1 MNTNSQKKG
10 HGYLRK
16 TKLGLLSGIVLTGA
30 ISGMLLTNTVR
41 ADEQPTSPQPA
52 VETTPTKP
60 NSDTNADQFAEEV
73 TKTVKSEELKAKA
86 DAVAATGVK
95 VTKTDEENVGKA
107 EVGKT
112 DELKAAADEKVDAQ
126 LQALEA
132 AKAEQAKL
140 EEDKRKIAEARENFI
155 DGKLSRKSFLLGNI
169 SSRDLD
175 EDLAHDGKVSEVTSD
190 QGSVKYLAEKEIDI
204 SDRGGVTDTVANTA
218 TTDTPV
224 IANVRSNLRV
234 PGIPNY
240 TDARGSDIQA
250 RIPEIHNNETIN
262 YTVTTDPTS
271 ELSKVYGIASIDVT
285 KHYTHNFGENTKLFD
300 VLSDKIGET
309 RTIAKELPT
318 VSKPDPQQ
326 LKVESTYTFKD
337 KAGQTIELGDL
348 YTKVLN
354 TQMFGGKEVFK
365 KSDLKEGFFDEDETL
380 VLRRPNG
387 TEDIST
393 KREISLVNGNSIK
406 TAIYHIN
413 SSRPGRTSTV
423 FNKSTFQRA
432 LTNKNIDFNRL
443 ENGVSATYHDV
454 SYTEVTNKGRVTQK
468 FVNEQGTE
476 ISNQVQS
483 DIKKVGEDIAL
494 NHATDIDFEG
504 KRYTFKEQ
512 DKPDVSKIAKGDT
525 VITYV
530 YKQKYL
536 NNLDPVVDEET
547 TPSTTRYESDD
558 NLELGKTKVK
568 EEGSAGK
575 KVTSTPRIVNELDGS
590 VTEGDPIVTNTPMT
604 PRVIAIGTKSSSTTV
619 TIPFGTE
626 TQYDPTL
633 EVGKVVVDE
642 EGQDGSRT
650 VKNTYTV
657 NEATG
662 EVIPTVTEENVPAKP
677 KKVRVGAGVTSTNV
691 RNVVTDVDFETETI
705 EDNTLMKGTEIV
717 VNPGSKGRDLETII
731 EKVLGDE
738 VKSSNTSKVRL
749 IDPVKRVIKI
759 GTLEVSKPSDAPTLE
774 VPDYT
779 DPVGGPLDSEGGLV
793 DPPTVEIPEYTR
805 PVGTTPEDTPK
816 VELPEAEL
824 SKEDKPVSEVP
835 KDAPT
840 VEIPEYAG
848 PIGVVPN
855 DVPTVEIP
863 EYTGPIGVVPNDAPK
878 LEVPEYKVPIA
889 VVPNSAPILQIPDLP
904 LPSNEPVLQK
914 PTRIIDAK
922 PVAPTTE
929 KPVKDAP
936 IQVSHKKVV
945 SSDEVKH
952 KTNNDLP
959 NTGENNN
966 GWMLVAG
973 ALLAATAIGLKFT
986 NFKRKDNN

>member
-1 MNTNSQKKG
+1 MNTNAQKG

-16 TKLGLLSGIVLTGA
+16 TKLGLLSGIVLAGA
-30 ISGMLLTNTVR
+30 IGGMLLTSTVS
-41 ADEQPTSPQPA
+41 ADEQPTSPQPVA
-52 VETTPTKP
+52 EATPAKP
-60 NSDTNADQFAEEV
+60 NSDANADQFAEEV
-73 TKTVKSEELKAKA
+73 TKTVKADELKAKA
-86 DAVAATGVK
+86 DEVAAVGVK
-95 VTKTDEENVGKA
+95 VTKADEENVGKA
-107 EVGKT
+107 EVGET
-112 DELKAAADEKVDAQ
+112 DELKAAAEEKVDAQ

-155 DGKLSRKSFLLGNI
+155 DGKLSRKSFLLANLT
-169 SSRDLD
+169 SRDVDQDIAL
-175 EDLAHDGKVSEVTSD
+175 DGKISEVTSD
-190 QGSVKYLAEKEIDI
+190 QGTVKYISSKNVDV
-204 SDRGGVTDTVANTA
+204 SDRGDVSDAIRDLDTTE
-218 TTDTPV
+218 TPV
-224 IANVRSNLRV
+224 LAKVTSNLRP
-234 PGIPNY
+234 PGTNNY
-240 TDARGSDIQA
+240 TDIRGRDIPA
-250 RIPEIHNNETIN
+250 RIPEVHNNETIH

-271 ELSKVYGIASIDVT
+271 HLHTVYGISSIDVS
-285 KHYTHNFGENTKLFD
+285 KHYTHDFGANTRIFD
-300 VLSDKIGET
+300 VLTDKVIEN
-309 RTIAKELPT
+309 RTLAKGLPA
-318 VSKPDPQQ
+318 VSSPQPQ
-326 LKVESTYTFKD
+326 KMQIDATYTFKD
-337 KAGQTIELGDL
+337 KSGQTIPLSDL
-348 YTKVLN
+348 YVKVLN
-354 TQMFGGKEVFK
+354 NQMFGGEEVFK
-365 KSDLKEGFFDEDETL
+365 TSDLKPNFFAEDEAL
-380 VLRRPNG
+380 VARRPNG
-387 TEDIST
+387 VEDLST
-393 KREISLVNGNSIK
+393 KREITLVNENSIK
-406 TAIYHIN
+406 LTTYNIN
-413 SSRPGRTSTV
+413 GARPGRSSVV
-423 FNKSTFQRA
+423 FTRATFNPGMR
-432 LTNKNIDFNRL
+432 NKNIDFNRL
-443 ENGVSATYHDV
+443 ENGVSAAYHDV

-468 FVNEQGTE
+468 FVNDQGTE

-483 DIKKVGEDIAL
+483 EIKKVGESIAL
-494 NHATDIDFEG
+494 THSADIDFEG

-512 DKPDVSKIAKGDT
+512 DKPDVNKIAKGDT

-633 EVGKVVVDE
+633 EVGKVLVDE

-662 EVIPTVTEENVPAKP
+662 EVIPTVTEENTPAKP

-717 VNPGSKGRDLETII
+717 VNPGSKGRDLETIV

-759 GTLEVSKPSDAPTLE
+759 GTLEVSKPGDAPTLE
-774 VPDYT
+774 VPEYT
-779 DPVGGPLDSEGGLV
+779 DQIGGPLDGEGGLV
-793 DPPTVEIPEYTR
+793 DPPTVEIPEYTG
-805 PVGTTPEDTPK
+805 PVGTTPEDAPK
-816 VELPEAEL
+816 VELPKAEL
-824 SKEDKPVSEVP
+824 PKEDKPVSEVP

-855 DVPTVEIP
+855 DAPTVEIP
-863 EYTGPIGVVPNDAPK
+863 EYAGPIGVVPNDAPK

-889 VVPNSAPILQIPDLP
+889 VVPNNAPILQIPDLP
-904 LPSNEPVLQK
+904 LPSNEPVPQK

-922 PVAPTTE
+922 PAAPTTE
-929 KPVKDAP
+929 KPAKEAP

-945 SSDEVKH
+945 SAAEVKQKTSDE
-952 KTNNDLP
+952 LP

-966 GWMLVAG
+966 GWMLAAG

-986 NFKRKDNN
+986 NFKHKDNN